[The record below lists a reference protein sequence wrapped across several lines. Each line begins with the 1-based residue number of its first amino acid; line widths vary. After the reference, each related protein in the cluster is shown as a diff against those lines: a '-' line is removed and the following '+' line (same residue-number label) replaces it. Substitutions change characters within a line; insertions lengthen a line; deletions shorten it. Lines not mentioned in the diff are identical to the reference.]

1 MSHGIKLKNE
11 ILLKAQQIQTEE
23 WILSLWSA
31 ASVCFLS
38 AFRYLFLD
46 EMLGK
51 SEIIRLVFL
60 FFLTFLIS
68 IVLSATFLRKN
79 PRKGLLLLVSMFS
92 GLALAFILPENK
104 SSSVELIREYQLKII
119 EMDDGAE
126 VGLDWAYW
134 ADFPKRSDA
143 EIMDYHHYQDISF
156 SQMNQIGN
164 WRVTEDGF
172 LSTTEKGAI
181 LQFKNRGLHFH
192 LPVLCIRSK
201 NGRALVSESYNGKVQ
216 FYTLNGV
223 DADPLPTTGFRNSL
237 IRKAIGKILFGLSY
251 GGIFALALNL
261 LVRLLKRP
269 IEKSLPYYKE
279 VIDRKKWYQQNWVI
293 TAMSFLLPLLLMLIL
308 CALIRIY
315 PLGNKT
321 FLRVDMNGQY
331 VDFLAYLRS
340 VITSGNNLFY
350 SFSKNLGGEMYSL
363 AAYYLNNPINYL
375 VCLFPLQDLPKAV
388 SFLIILRIAFCGL
401 TSNLFLRYIGKA
413 GFSSVIF
420 STAYAM
426 MTYCMVN
433 AENYFFIDGVI
444 FLPLVALGI
453 EKIIAGK
460 SIVGYVLS
468 LGAILMI
475 NFYMGF
481 MICIFSVLYFLYRI
495 LVRYDFH
502 SFINAKKQLISFF
515 LGSLLSAGLAAV
527 VLIPVFLQLSDSP
540 KYIDPSR
547 LNSSESFHLVDL
559 LSKNFS
565 GAYNLNE
572 YKFGLPGIYAGAL
585 VTVLVILYFL
595 NRKIQSKEKWLTL
608 GLLAVFF
615 ISFQNQSL
623 NMIWHGFSEPNWW
636 PFRNAFIF
644 SFLLISIS
652 WQSFLKRDGISPRLL
667 QICMLIILCLSILL
681 AKLDYSYLSSAKIY
695 FEILIS
701 GLYLLILYYWRQ
713 KEKTSASAKFSHVLF
728 PILLLF
734 LVCANLLMNGYSIL
748 KLNIGEAIT
757 LDQYFESTYPSDET
771 SKSIQ
776 DKDDG
781 FFRMEKLFHRTAN
794 DAMRMNYAGVSHFS
808 SSTRQAELSFL
819 AKMGVN
825 QIYYYTEYGEGSTI
839 AVDSLLGIKYVLSK
853 TDEFLKPYPEIYSEN
868 GIHFFQNPF
877 ALPLGFI
884 VLKEALSLA
893 GYTDDLFVLQNQLF
907 SSLAGNS
914 LGDIYT
920 PAKVE
925 RFVNAETRN
934 ETWKIYINRSDALY
948 TNFFSPKERPVSAS
962 VNQVSLMDR
971 FAANRYGI
979 VPLGKFESGDVII
992 MEFDNSISQNYSI
1005 PPYFYYEDIDLLKQY
1020 SDYLSRNPIDMQK
1033 KSSSHLIGSFAAET
1047 DDQYAFFSIPYDPG
1061 WKISVDGKPAQV
1073 IRMIYDLTGVKVPL
1087 GAHQIEMQYIPAGF
1101 ISGSCISAASVV
1113 LLAVSSFFRKN
1124 IKVNGDTTTI

>member
-1 MSHGIKLKNE
+1 MIKEKIEE
-11 ILLKAQQIQTEE
+11 IWKRKTIQIEDCIFSI
-23 WILSLWSA
+23 WMA
-31 ASVCFLS
+31 ASVSFLLAHRYIYQDEILGRS
-38 AFRYLFLD
+38 EIFRIGILFFITLLISLLLSVSLLKKNTD
-46 EMLGK
+46 KRLLLLLSLIIGVGIVTVK
-51 SEIIRLVFL
+51 PISKNRSVEIIRD
-60 FFLTFLIS
+60 
-68 IVLSATFLRKN
+68 
-79 PRKGLLLLVSMFS
+79 
-92 GLALAFILPENK
+92 
-104 SSSVELIREYQLKII
+104 YQLTVI

-126 VGLDWAYW
+126 VGLGWAYW
-134 ADFPKRSDA
+134 ADFPIRSDA
-143 EIMDYHHYQDISF
+143 EIMDYGHYQDISF
-156 SQMNQIGN
+156 SQLNQIGT
-164 WRVTEDGF
+164 WQITEEGY
-172 LSTTEKGAI
+172 LATTEKGAI

-223 DADPLPTTGFRNSL
+223 DIDPLPTTGFRNSL
-237 IRKAIGKILFGLSY
+237 IGKAIGKVLFGLSY
-251 GGIFALALNL
+251 GGIIALALNL

-269 IEKSLPYYKE
+269 IEKILPYYTE
-279 VIDRKKWYQQNWVI
+279 ISERKKWYQQSWFI
-293 TAMSFLLPLLLMLIL
+293 TVMSFLLPLLLMLIM
-308 CALIRIY
+308 CAMLRIY
-315 PLGNKT
+315 PFGNKT

-375 VCLFPLQDLPKAV
+375 VCLLPLQDLPKAV
-388 SFLIILRIAFCGL
+388 SFLIILRIALCGL
-401 TSNLFLRYIGKA
+401 TSNLFLRYVGKA

-453 EKIIAGK
+453 EKIVTGK
-460 SIVGYVLS
+460 SIAGYVLS

-481 MICIFSVLYFLYRI
+481 MICIFCVLYFLYRV
-495 LVRYDFH
+495 LMRNGFH
-502 SFINAKKQLISFF
+502 SLVNTKKQWISFF
-515 LGSLLSAGLAAV
+515 FGSLLSAGLAAV

-547 LNSSESFHLVDL
+547 LNSSESFHLIDL
-559 LSKNFS
+559 ISKNFS

-585 VTVLVILYFL
+585 VSVLVILYFL

-652 WQSFLKRDGISPRLL
+652 WQCFLKRDGLTPRML
-667 QICMLIILCLSILL
+667 QICMLIILGVSIFL
-681 AKLDYSYLSSAKIY
+681 AKIGYSYLSSAKIY

-701 GLYLLILYYWRQ
+701 GLCLLILYLWRQ
-713 KEKTSASAKFSHVLF
+713 NEEKKAQVKSSNVFF
-728 PILLLF
+728 PVLLLF
-734 LVCANLLMNGYSIL
+734 LVCANLLTNAYSIL

-771 SKSIQ
+771 TQGI
-776 DKDDG
+776 KDNDSS
-781 FFRMEKLFHRTAN
+781 FFRMEKMFHRTAN
-794 DAMRMNYAGVSHFS
+794 DALRTNYSGFSHY
-808 SSTRQAELSFL
+808 SSTTRQDELSFL

-825 QIYYYTEYGEGSTI
+825 QIYYYTEYGEGSTT
-839 AVDSLLGIKYVLSK
+839 AVDSLLGIKYILSK
-853 TDEFLKPYPEIYSEN
+853 TDDFLKPYPEIKTKN
-868 GIHFFQNPF
+868 GIHFFQNPY

-884 VLKEALSLA
+884 VSKEAFSLA
-893 GYTDDLFVLQNQLF
+893 GYTDDLFVLQNQIF
-907 SSLAGNS
+907 SSLKGSS

-920 PAKVE
+920 PAKVD
-925 RFVNAETRN
+925 RFVDAGTRN
-934 ETWKIYINRSDALY
+934 EIWKIYIDRSDALY

-979 VPLGKFESGDVII
+979 VPLGRFKPGDII
-992 MEFDNSISQNYSI
+992 VMEFDNSISENYAI

-1020 SDYLSRNPIDMQK
+1020 SDFLSRNPVNLQK
-1033 KSSSHLIGSFAAET
+1033 KSSSHLTGSFIAESE
-1047 DDQYAFFSIPYDPG
+1047 DQYAFFSIPFDQG
-1061 WKISVDGKPAQV
+1061 WKISVDGEPVQA
-1073 IRMIYDLTGVKVPL
+1073 IRMVYDLTGVKVPL
-1087 GAHQIEMQYIPAGF
+1087 GEHRIEMYYIPAGF
-1101 ISGSCISAASVV
+1101 ISGSCIFAASVV
-1113 LLAVSSFFRKN
+1113 LLVVRSFFRKD
-1124 IKVNGDTTTI
+1124 VTLNGDSTAI

>member
-1 MSHGIKLKNE
+1 MILGIKQKNE
-11 ILLKAQQIQTEE
+11 ILLKMKQIQAAE
-23 WILSLWSA
+23 WILSFWFA
-31 ASVCFLS
+31 VSVCFLIGY
-38 AFRYLFLD
+38 RYLSLD
-46 EMLGK
+46 EILGR
-51 SEIIRLVFL
+51 SEVIRLAIL
-60 FFLTFLIS
+60 FFLTFFIS
-68 IVLSATFLRKN
+68 IVLSVFLFRKN
-79 PRKGLLLLVSMFS
+79 KRKGILLFVSMLF
-92 GLALAFILPENK
+92 GMVFVFILPNSK
-104 SSSVELIREYQLKII
+104 SMTVELITDYQLTVI

-126 VGLDWAYW
+126 VGLGWAYW

-143 EIMDYHHYQDISF
+143 EIMDYGHDQDISF
-156 SQMNQIGN
+156 SQLNQIGT
-164 WRVTEDGF
+164 WQITEEGY
-172 LSTTEKGAI
+172 LSTTEKGAS

-201 NGRALVSESYNGKVQ
+201 NGRALVSEFYNGKVQ
-216 FYTLNGV
+216 FYSLNGV
-223 DADPLPTTGFRNSL
+223 DIDPLPTTGFRNSL
-237 IRKAIGKILFGLSY
+237 IGKAIGKVLFGLSY
-251 GGIFALALNL
+251 GGIIALALNL

-269 IEKSLPYYKE
+269 FEKILPYYTE
-279 VIDRKKWYQQNWVI
+279 ISERKKWYQQSWFI
-293 TAMSFLLPLLLMLIL
+293 TVMSFLLPLLLMLIM
-308 CALIRIY
+308 CAMLRIY

-401 TSNLFLRYIGKA
+401 SSNLFLRYVGKA

-453 EKIIAGK
+453 EKIVRGK
-460 SIVGYVLS
+460 SIFGYVLS

-481 MICIFSVLYFLYRI
+481 MICIFSVLYFLYSVLI
-495 LVRYDFH
+495 QNGFH
-502 SFINAKKQLISFF
+502 SLVNTKKQWISFF
-515 LGSLLSAGLAAV
+515 FGSLLSAGLAAV

-547 LNSSESFHLVDL
+547 LNSSESFHLIDL
-559 LSKNFS
+559 ISKNFS

-585 VTVLVILYFL
+585 VTVLLILYFL
-595 NRKIQSKEKWLTL
+595 NGKIQSKEKWLTF

-652 WQSFLKRDGISPRLL
+652 WQSFLKRDGLTPRML
-667 QICMLIILCLSILL
+667 QICMLIILCISIFL
-681 AKLDYSYLSSAKIY
+681 AKSGYSYLSSAKIY

-701 GLYLLILYYWRQ
+701 GLCLLIFYYWHQ
-713 KEKTSASAKFSHVLF
+713 NEKINQVKSSNVIF
-728 PILLLF
+728 PVLLLF
-734 LVCANLLMNGYSIL
+734 LVCANLIMNAYSIL

-771 SKSIQ
+771 TQSIQ
-776 DKDDG
+776 DNDSG

-794 DAMRMNYAGVSHFS
+794 DALRINYAGLSHY
-808 SSTRQAELSFL
+808 SSTTRQDELSFL

-825 QIYYYTEYGEGSTI
+825 QIYYYTEYGEGSTT
-839 AVDSLLGIKYVLSK
+839 AVDSLLGIKYILSQ
-853 TDEFLKPYPEIYSEN
+853 TDDFLKPYPEIKFEN
-868 GIHFFQNPF
+868 GIYFFQNPY

-884 VLKEALSLA
+884 VSKEAFSLA
-893 GYTDDLFVLQNQLF
+893 GYTDDLFVLQNQIF
-907 SSLAGNS
+907 SSLTGDS

-920 PAKVE
+920 PAKVD
-925 RFVNAETRN
+925 RLVDAETRN
-934 ETWKIYINRSDALY
+934 ETWKVDINRSDVLY
-948 TNFFSPKERPVSAS
+948 TNFFSPKERPVSAF

-971 FAANRYGI
+971 FTANRYGI
-979 VPLGKFESGDVII
+979 VPLGRFKPGDVIE
-992 MEFDNSISQNYSI
+992 MEFDNSISENYAI

-1020 SDYLSRNPIDMQK
+1020 SDLLSRNPVNLQK
-1033 KSSSHLIGSFAAET
+1033 KSSSHLTGSFVAESE
-1047 DDQYAFFSIPYDPG
+1047 DQYAFFSIPFDQG
-1061 WKISVDGKPAQV
+1061 WKISIDGKPVQA
-1073 IRMIYDLTGVKVPL
+1073 IRMVYDLTGVKVPL
-1087 GAHQIEMQYIPAGF
+1087 GEHLIEMYYIPAGF

-1113 LLAVSSFFRKN
+1113 LLVVRSFFRKN
-1124 IKVNGDTTTI
+1124 ATLNGDSTAI